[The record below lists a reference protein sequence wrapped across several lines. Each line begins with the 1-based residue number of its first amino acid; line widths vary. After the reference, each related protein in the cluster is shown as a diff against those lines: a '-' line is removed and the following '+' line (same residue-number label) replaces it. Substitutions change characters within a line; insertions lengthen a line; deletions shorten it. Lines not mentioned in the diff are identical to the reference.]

1 MSLKAEVAAARDD
14 VARARAQIS
23 GTMAELETRIAAPVK
38 AATGKLDVVQ
48 LVRDHPWASLA
59 VAAAAGALVGGTG
72 ADVRAA
78 DAAKEHV
85 TRAGHA
91 AASAASAA
99 ADAAR
104 EVPDR
109 ARSAAQTAARGASAY
124 VDGLAGTLLLAFI
137 NRLRESESASAVGG

>member
-91 AASAASAA
+91 AASAA

>member
-59 VAAAAGALVGGTG
+59 VAAVAGALVGGTG

-91 AASAASAA
+91 AASAA

-137 NRLRESESASAVGG
+137 NRLRESESASAAGG